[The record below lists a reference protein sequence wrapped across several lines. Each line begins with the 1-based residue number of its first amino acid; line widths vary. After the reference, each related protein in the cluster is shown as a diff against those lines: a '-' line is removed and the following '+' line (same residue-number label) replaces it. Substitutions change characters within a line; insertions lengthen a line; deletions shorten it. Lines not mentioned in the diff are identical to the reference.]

1 MCEQCP
7 GIASILM
14 CCFTTSLGPHMKA
27 CCMRVEAPPPSP
39 CTPCTS
45 LTWSDCAWGG
55 GGGSCWTR
63 LSSAAG
69 SSLRPQGEELFGCR
83 GGISCIRTCVY
94 KGRYVHL
101 HLGILCCAIRIY
113 TVQVARYIQ
122 IYTCV
127 CLRMYVQKYAS
138 VCVSVQ
144 HVHGQGVVTVLFV
157 L

>member
-101 HLGILCCAIRIY
+101 HLGILCCYIY